1 MTQPEKD
8 RFASFLGRMKDA
20 IDGKLPFT
28 LILDDPLAASYI
40 QNLYAPDPDPN
51 MTIEEYERSYEQ
63 EEELGIADMRVQEAN
78 GQM

>member
-1 MTQPEKD
+1 MTIAEKD
-8 RFASFLGRMKDA
+8 RFATFLGRMKDA

-28 LILDDPLAASYI
+28 LILDDPLSASYI

-63 EEELGIADMRVQEAN
+63 EEELGIADMRVQQAN

>member
-63 EEELGIADMRVQEAN
+63 EEELGIADMRVQQSN